1 MKLKALI
8 GTSALAM
15 VVATPAY
22 AQGSGATDENIIIVT
37 ATLRA
42 ANVQDIPIAVTA
54 VSPDELQRQ
63 NVQDIRTLGSITPSF
78 NLQSSQSETQGTSIR
93 IRGVGTTGNNTG
105 LESSVGVFIDGV
117 YQSRPGVALGD
128 LLDIE
133 RLEILRGPQGTLFG
147 RNTSAGALNITT
159 KRPSLT
165 KVEGFVNA
173 SYGNFDYYGVQAG
186 VSAPLIENTLG
197 VRVAG
202 AYRKRDGTLKS
213 VNGDFES
220 SNRDRM
226 ILRGQMLWEPS
237 ADISLRVIGD
247 YAETDENCCSAV
259 VLRETELRDMGA
271 FAAYGLPAD
280 GGVGASGPLAL
291 RKMRSNDM
299 GFSNKTKQWG
309 ISGELKWGLGE
320 NAELTYIGAYRQFKA
335 KSTQDSFVGLDN
347 YHVAPITM
355 TNGETPQG
363 GRNRT
368 MSHELRLQGSAFNDK
383 LDWLVG
389 GYYSTEKIREIQSM
403 SLGADYQAYAS
414 TQLFGALNSPTGA
427 PLGAFLGTLGPN
439 PLFALTRLAQA
450 SSLAGIGATTGIDS
464 NGSYGINR
472 FTQDAENWS
481 IFTHNTF
488 HITDNISLTL
498 GARYVDEKK
507 DGTFKQLEA
516 SSAACNAF
524 VNGFQNLRNNLSAL
538 GVPGSPTDYTSV
550 TTLNQ
555 LAGGAVGLSCF
566 PFATQVS
573 TANPML
579 LPASALVPREF
590 DRTFKDDE
598 LTYTGQIAYNNNA
611 GFLTYASFSH
621 GFKSGG
627 FNLDPASASIK
638 SGGDPRFKSEKVDSY
653 ELGIKSSLLDNRVTA
668 NLAVFHMN
676 MTDFQVL
683 EFTGTQFQTFNVAKA
698 KSTGAE
704 LELLGRFH
712 PYMTVNL
719 AVAYTDARYPNGCDK
734 GAPAGVLATVQT
746 LCGQQLTNAP
756 KWAGV
761 TGVTYDGPLNSSGWG
776 LLANVNVNYS
786 GKRRTSTTP
795 TETEVQDPVNNPNGP
810 LIALPYDWQEDYFK
824 INARLGFTTPDDKFT
839 FEIWGTNL
847 SNEITRGITANAPLR
862 GGNGMRGRIAFP
874 EEPRTYGV
882 TVRSRF

>member
-347 YHVAPITM
+347 YHVTPITM

-403 SLGADYQAYAS
+403 RLGKDFQAYAA
-414 TQLFGALNSPTGA
+414 TQLYAALGNAFA
-427 PLGAFLGTLGPN
+427 PFGPN
-439 PLFALTRLAQA
+439 PLFAMTRMAQVPYNETIPGVPDFA
-450 SSLAGIGATTGIDS
+450 LPGVIGVDS
-464 NGSYGINR
+464 AGSYGVNR

-488 HITDNISLTL
+488 HINDNISLTL

-507 DGTFKQLEA
+507 DGTFRQLEG
-516 SSAACNAF
+516 SSAACNTL
-524 VNGFQNLRNNLSAL
+524 VSGFGNLVDNLSNL
-538 GVPGSPTDYTSV
+538 PGLTPAAV
-550 TTLNQ
+550 AQ
-555 LAGGAVGLSCF
+555 LSQGAVALSCF
-566 PFATQVS
+566 PFATQVT
-573 TANPML
+573 TATGGI
-579 LPASALVPREF
+579 SAIIPREF
-590 DRTFKDDE
+590 DRTFKDNE

-611 GFLTYASFSH
+611 GFLAYASFSH

-627 FNLDPASASIK
+627 FNLDPASASEA

-653 ELGIKSSLLDNRVTA
+653 ELGIKSSLLDNKLTA

-683 EFTGTQFQTFNVAKA
+683 EFTGTQFQTFNVHSA

-704 LELLGRFH
+704 IELLGRFH

-734 GAPAGVLATVQT
+734 GVPAGVLATVRT
-746 LCGQQLTNAP
+746 LCGEQLTNAP

-795 TETEVQDPVNNPNGP
+795 TETAPMVAGGP

>member
-1 MKLKALI
+1 MKFKALI

-22 AQGSGATDENIIIVT
+22 AQNDSTIDDNVIIVT

-54 VSPDELQRQ
+54 VSPNELERQ

-159 KRPSLT
+159 KRPNLS

-173 SYGNFDYYGVQAG
+173 SYGNYDYYGVQAG
-186 VSAPLIENTLG
+186 VSAPLVENTLG
-197 VRVAG
+197 VRIAG

-213 VNGDFES
+213 VNSDAES
-220 SNRDRM
+220 STRDRYVV
-226 ILRGQMLWEPS
+226 RGQMLWEPS
-237 ADISLRVIGD
+237 ADVSLRIIGD
-247 YAETDENCCSAV
+247 YAETDEQCCSAV
-259 VLRETELRDMGA
+259 ILRETELQALGA

-280 GGVGASGPLAL
+280 GGVKASGPLAL
-291 RKMRSNDM
+291 RNMRSNDM
-299 GFSNKTKQWG
+299 GFTNKTKQWG
-309 ISGELKWGLGE
+309 VSGELKWGLGE

-335 KSTQDSFVGLDN
+335 RSTQDSFVGLDN
-347 YHVAPITM
+347 YHVEPITM

-403 SLGADYQAYAS
+403 RLGAQYQAYAA
-414 TQLFGALNSPTGA
+414 TQLFTALGNNFA
-427 PLGAFLGTLGPN
+427 PFGSN
-439 PLFALTRLAQA
+439 PLIAMTRMAQVAPGVTPVPGVGLVPNFALPTVVGVNSA
-450 SSLAGIGATTGIDS
+450 
-464 NGSYGINR
+464 GSYAVNR

-516 SSAACNAF
+516 NSAACNTI
-524 VNGFQNLRNNLSAL
+524 VSGFGNLTGNLAAIGL
-538 GVPGSPTDYTSV
+538 TPAQI
-550 TTLNQ
+550 NQ
-555 LAGGAVGLSCF
+555 LAPAAVALSCF
-566 PFATQVS
+566 PFATQVTTS
-573 TANPML
+573 TATSGPTTL
-579 LPASALVPREF
+579 LPQEF
-590 DRTFKDDE
+590 DRRFKDDE

-611 GFLTYASFSH
+611 GLLAYASFSH

-627 FNLDPASASIK
+627 FNLDPASASTA
-638 SGGDPRFKSEKVDSY
+638 SGNDPRFRSEKVDSY
-653 ELGIKSSLLDNRVTA
+653 EIGIKSSLLNNKLTA

-683 EFTGTQFQTFNVAKA
+683 EFTGTQFQTFNVAAA

-712 PYMTVNL
+712 PYMTVNFAL
-719 AVAYTDARYPNGCDK
+719 AYTDARYPKNCDD
-734 GAPAGVLATVQT
+734 GVPAGVLATVKT
-746 LCGQQLTNAP
+746 LCGEQLTNAP

-761 TGVTYDGPLNSSGWG
+761 TGITYDGPLNSSGWG
-776 LLANVNVNYS
+776 MLANVNVNYS

-795 TETEVQDPVNNPNGP
+795 TETSPMVPGGP
-810 LIALPYDWQEDYFK
+810 LIPLPFDWQEDYFK
-824 INARLGFTTPDDKFT
+824 INARLGFTTPDEKFT
-839 FEIWGTNL
+839 FEVWGTNL

-862 GGNGMRGRIAFP
+862 GGNGMRGRVAFP